1 MSHPASSAVALGIG
15 ALLVSL
21 APAAAAADA
30 AASGLTHTKMAG
42 ATVTTTGTVTAVD
55 VAERMV
61 TVKNAQGNERSFR
74 VDPRVTSLENLK
86 VGDRVGVDYLVAV
99 AAALRKGGDGVR
111 EKVEDEAQSHEPT
124 DGKPGMQAA
133 RRTTYV
139 ANVLAVNRAQQT
151 VRLQGPAGRIGDIQV
166 QDKAALADVKPG
178 DQVVAVVYEALAV
191 GVRPAGAAGASGAS
205 GPAASATR

>member
-1 MSHPASSAVALGIG
+1 MPHPASAPIALAIG

-30 AASGLTHTKMAG
+30 AASGLSHTKVVG

-55 VAERMV
+55 VAERLV
-61 TVKNAQGNERSFR
+61 TVKNAKGAERIFR
-74 VDPRVTSLENLK
+74 VDPKVQSLENLK
-86 VGDRVGVDYLVAV
+86 VGDRVGVDYVVAV
-99 AAALRKGGDGVR
+99 AVALRKGGDGVR
-111 EKVEDEAQSHEPT
+111 EKVEDEAKSHEPT

-151 VRLQGPAGRIGDIQV
+151 VRLQGPAGRVGDIKV
-166 QDKAALADVKPG
+166 EDKAALADVKPG
-178 DQVVAVVYEALAV
+178 DQVVAVVYEAVAV
-191 GVRPAGAAGASGAS
+191 GVRPAGAPASGASGAS
-205 GPAASATR
+205 GTR